1 MATKSKRIKDKL
13 LMEAYTP
20 VEADSD
26 GYSDGVDFSAVVGNK
41 RFHSFQIWREKDGGR
56 PTYVYGLT
64 LTQIEAIR
72 SRADEE
78 LASENAELKE
88 QLEAA
93 QRAFSELEQRTTT
106 KGVTLAQENAKL
118 KEERQWYIQTLRPLL
133 NKQTNNFTPR
143 GNGSIRAIPIPMGGT
158 PERRIKPK
166 RR

>member
-1 MATKSKRIKDKL
+1 
-13 LMEAYTP
+13 
-20 VEADSD
+20 
-26 GYSDGVDFSAVVGNK
+26 VGNK
-41 RFHSFQIWREKDGGR
+41 RFHSFQAWREKDGGR

-78 LASENAELKE
+78 LSSENTELKA

-93 QRAFSELEQRTTT
+93 KRAFSELEQRTAT
-106 KGVTLAQENAKL
+106 KGTTLAQENAKL

-133 NKQTNNFTPR
+133 NRQTNNFTAR
-143 GNGSIRAIPIPMGGT
+143 GNSSIHAIPIPMGGS
-158 PERRIKPK
+158 PKHRIKPK